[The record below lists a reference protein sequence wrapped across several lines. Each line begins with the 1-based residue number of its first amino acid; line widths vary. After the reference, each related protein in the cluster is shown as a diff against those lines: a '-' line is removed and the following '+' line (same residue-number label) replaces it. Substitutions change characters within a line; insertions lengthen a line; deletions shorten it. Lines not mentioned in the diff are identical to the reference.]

1 MVSELVQLVR
11 GIKPECHSVAKKTKE
26 KKPKNP
32 TTF

>member
-11 GIKPECHSVAKKTKE
+11 GIKNSVAKKTKE